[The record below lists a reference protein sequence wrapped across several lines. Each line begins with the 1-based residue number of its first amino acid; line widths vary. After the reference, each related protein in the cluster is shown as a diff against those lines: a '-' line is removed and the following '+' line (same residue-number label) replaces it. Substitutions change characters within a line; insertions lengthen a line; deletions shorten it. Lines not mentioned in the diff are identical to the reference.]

1 MKAPLSWLNKYVDIS
16 LSHQELA
23 HELTMAGIEVDSIN
37 SIGDKWENNL
47 IIGNVEEIVQ
57 HPNADRLRL
66 ATVTIGDGIS

>member
-37 SIGDKWENNL
+37 IIGDKWEKQFNYWKC
-47 IIGNVEEIVQ
+47 
-57 HPNADRLRL
+57 
-66 ATVTIGDGIS
+66 

>member
-37 SIGDKWENNL
+37 IIGDKWENKL
-47 IIGNVEEIVQ
+47 IIGNV
-57 HPNADRLRL
+57 
-66 ATVTIGDGIS
+66 